1 MPYKHNR
8 TQHDALYVFDLYK
21 AQDEELTFYRTSS
34 RCMFHFSNIPAECLQ
49 TVLTSNDVVL
59 RERRWAASWTSTTTT
74 PEHTITHTD
83 VGSSC
88 VRGERSK
95 QQFTAHLATAVLQS
109 RRTDELCRCLVR
121 PQTNHEHAEHGAAK
135 LYKSQGDV
143 DELELREIEK
153 FQCPTHDRRTDPQL
167 EKYIEKSTSKC
178 LSSKSTL
185 QIAIQPRR
193 LFGDAELYVGVTS
206 AKPRTQRPVT
216 PPMTISKGPAI
227 IILND
232 AQCHAISCTNDGKP
246 SIHRNNGSIGQN
258 W

>member
-1 MPYKHNR
+1 
-8 TQHDALYVFDLYK
+8 
-21 AQDEELTFYRTSS
+21 
-34 RCMFHFSNIPAECLQ
+34 MFHFGDIPAECLH

-95 QQFTAHLATAVLQS
+95 QQFTAHLATTFLQS

-121 PQTNHEHAEHGAAK
+121 PQTNHEHADFGAAK

-153 FQCPTHDRRTDPQL
+153 FTQCPTHDRRTDPQF
-167 EKYIEKSTSKC
+167 EKDIEKFPSKC
-178 LSSKSTL
+178 LSSKSTF
-185 QIAIQPRR
+185 QIAIQPRK
-193 LFGDAELYVGVTS
+193 LFGDAELFW
-206 AKPRTQRPVT
+206 A
-216 PPMTISKGPAI
+216 
-227 IILND
+227 
-232 AQCHAISCTNDGKP
+232 
-246 SIHRNNGSIGQN
+246 
-258 W
+258 